1 MTDEAT
7 QPTTDEMSGVG
18 VDSTG
23 DDLHAALEAVL
34 AVSQEGGEYAHV
46 VQAIAERLVAD
57 LELARIR
64 LFVLTS
70 EQAQAPYTHLEVLAT
85 AGSHATFTR
94 EMPLVPLD
102 GSTDVSRVAESGD
115 AEFHGDLHGLGEQP
129 EGGHV
134 GLGRWRAAVVSQA
147 SAVLP
152 LTVRDGLL
160 GVLALEWSVPRA
172 FDDGERAEL
181 AAITAAIAL
190 VLSSFITQEKTAF
203 PQPAAVGCTPGPTA
217 ELAVTADGLV
227 VPAGVPAHW
236 AASPALELEVG
247 AGVSGAETEEVFWD
261 AAGLRDGIVMI
272 SLGLVL
278 VPQGS
283 ASEVAETARHMLRAS
298 ALQGAGPARSLGLLA
313 GWLAATGPGAA
324 WVSALVLKVN
334 VRTSLLSWAAAGS
347 SALAVRL
354 DDGRFSLDVTTT
366 APLGATTVPDI
377 EEHDRFVLPGDRC
390 VLACGDVADFTTLN
404 GMAGLDAA
412 LGGGAK
418 AESFLEMLHLPLSA
432 GGAIVMR
439 AHSARARDS
448 RAPRQAPATP

>member
-7 QPTTDEMSGVG
+7 QPATEETSAAGAQV
-18 VDSTG
+18 TG
-23 DDLHAALEAVL
+23 DELHSALEAVL
-34 AVSQEGGEYAHV
+34 AISQQGGEYVGVA
-46 VQAIAERLVAD
+46 QTIAERLVAD

-70 EQAQAPYTHLEVLAT
+70 EHARTPYTHLEVLAT
-85 AGSHATFTR
+85 AGSHSTFTK

-102 GSTDVSRVAESGD
+102 GNTDVSRVAESGT
-115 AEFHGDLHGLGEQP
+115 AEFHGDVHGLGEEP

-134 GLGRWRAAVVSQA
+134 GLGRWRAAVVSQS

-152 LTVRDGLL
+152 LTVRDDLL
-160 GVLALEWSVPRA
+160 GVVALEWSAPKA

-181 AAITAAIAL
+181 AAIAAAIAL
-190 VLSSFITQEKTAF
+190 VLNSYITQDQAAF
-203 PQPAAVGCTPGPTA
+203 PQPTAVGCTPGPTA

-236 AASPALELEVG
+236 SASPAIELEVG

-313 GWLAATGPGAA
+313 GWLAATGPGTA

-334 VRTSLLSWAAAGS
+334 VRTSTVAWAAAGS

-354 DDGRFSLDVTTT
+354 VDGRFNIDVTAT
-366 APLGATTVPDI
+366 APLGSTTIPDI
-377 EEHDRFVLPGDRC
+377 EEHDRFILPGDRA

-404 GMAGLDAA
+404 GMASLDVA
-412 LGGGAK
+412 LGEGAK

-439 AHSARARDS
+439 AHSARIRS
-448 RAPRQAPATP
+448 